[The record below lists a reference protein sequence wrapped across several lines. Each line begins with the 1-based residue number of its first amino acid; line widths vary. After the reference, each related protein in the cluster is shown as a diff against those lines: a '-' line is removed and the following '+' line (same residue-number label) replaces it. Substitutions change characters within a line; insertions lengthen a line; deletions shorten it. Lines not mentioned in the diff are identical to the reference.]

1 MKSRI
6 YHPANPAG
14 SPLMSGAIDLGDW
27 IVISGQGPLQAGKY
41 IQGTIEQETTM
52 TLEHIETLLSQTGLD
67 RSAIVK
73 CTCWLSDLSYFD
85 GFNDAYGAFF
95 ATVDIPPTRS
105 TVGSPLL
112 RGIKVEIEAMA
123 RRS

>member
-1 MKSRI
+1 MKKRI
-6 YHPANPAG
+6 FHPANPAG

-27 IVISGQGPLQAGKY
+27 IVISGQGPLKSGQY
-41 IQGTIEQETTM
+41 IEGTIEEETTM
-52 TLEHIETLLSQTGLD
+52 TLEHIETLLNQAGLD
-67 RSAIVK
+67 RAAIVK
-73 CTCWLSDLSYFD
+73 CTCWLSDLEYFD
-85 GFNDAYGAFF
+85 GFNAAYGKFF
-95 ATVDIPPTRS
+95 SGVDIPPTRS